1 MAQRAEG
8 RNLIVR
14 YTMTDRVVHWTI
26 AGTFVYVMLTGL
38 ALFWP
43 PFFWLADVFGGGP
56 VIRYWHPVIALVF
69 LAALAVLLA
78 RWFRDMKVDADDRR
92 WIGHFREFVT
102 GDERVVAD
110 AGRFNFGQKA
120 LFWVQLASAVLL
132 VLSGIAMWFPRSFDV
147 SLRQAAF
154 IVHDLSAIVAI
165 GALIVHIYMG
175 VFVTPGS
182 VKAMTRGTVSARWA
196 EAHHA
201 RWLKALRSVTP
212 QARQ

>member
-14 YTMTDRVVHWTI
+14 YTMVERVVHWTI
-26 AGTFVYVMLTGL
+26 AGTFVYAMLTGL

-43 PFFWLADVFGGGP
+43 PFFWLAGVFGGGP
-56 VIRYWHPVIALVF
+56 VIRYWHPIIALVF
-69 LAALAVLLA
+69 LAALVVMFA
-78 RWFRDMKVDADDRR
+78 RWFADMKVDADDRR
-92 WIGHFREFVT
+92 WIGRFREFVT

-132 VLSGIAMWFPRSFDV
+132 VLSGVTMWFPQSFDV
-147 SLRQAAF
+147 GLRQASF

-175 VFVTPGS
+175 VFVVRGS
-182 VKAMTRGTVSARWA
+182 VEAMTRGTVSARWA

-201 RWLKALRSVTP
+201 RWLKALRSATP

>member
-1 MAQRAEG
+1 MEQRAEG

-14 YTMTDRVVHWTI
+14 YTMADRVVHWTI

-43 PFFWLADVFGGGP
+43 PFYWLADVFGGGP
-56 VIRYWHPVIALVF
+56 VIRYWHPIIALVF
-69 LAALAVLLA
+69 LAVLLLMLA
-78 RWFRDMKVDADDRR
+78 RWFKDMKVDAEDRR

-110 AGRFNFGQKA
+110 AGRFNFGQKS
-120 LFWVQLASAVLL
+120 LFWVQFATAVLL
-132 VLSGIAMWFPRSFDV
+132 VLSGVTMWFPRSFDV
-147 SLRQAAF
+147 GLRQAAF
-154 IVHDLSAIVAI
+154 IVHDLSAIAAI

-175 VFVTPGS
+175 VFVTRGS
-182 VKAMTRGTVSARWA
+182 VDAMTRGTVSARWA

-201 RWLKALRSVTP
+201 RWLKALRSATP

>member
-14 YTMTDRVVHWTI
+14 YTMVDRVVHWTI
-26 AGTFVYVMLTGL
+26 ASTFVYVTLTGL

-43 PFFWLADVFGGGP
+43 PFFWLAGVFGGGP
-56 VIRYWHPVIALVF
+56 VIRYWHPIIAVVF
-69 LAALAVLLA
+69 LAALAVLLV
-78 RWFRDMKVDADDRR
+78 RWFKDMRVDADDRR
-92 WIGHFREFVT
+92 WIGHFAEFVT
-102 GDERVVAD
+102 GDERVVSD

-120 LFWVQLASAVLL
+120 LFWLQLTAGVLL
-132 VLSGIAMWFPRSFDV
+132 LLSGVTMWFPRSFDPG
-147 SLRQAAF
+147 LRQAGF
-154 IVHDLSAIVAI
+154 IVHDLSAIAAI

-175 VFVTPGS
+175 VFNSPGS
-182 VKAMTRGTVSARWA
+182 LKAMTRGTVSTRWA

-201 RWLKALRSVTP
+201 RWLKALRSATP

>member
-14 YTMTDRVVHWTI
+14 YTMVDRVIHWTI

-43 PFFWLADVFGGGP
+43 PFYWLADVFGGGP
-56 VIRYWHPVIALVF
+56 VIRYWHPIIALVF
-69 LAALAVLLA
+69 LAALLVMLA
-78 RWFRDMKVDADDRR
+78 RWFADMKVDAEDRR

-102 GDERVVAD
+102 GDERALAD
-110 AGRFNFGQKA
+110 AGRFNFGQKS
-120 LFWVQLASAVLL
+120 LFWVQFLSAVLL
-132 VLSGIAMWFPRSFDV
+132 VLSGVTMWFPRSFDAG
-147 SLRQAAF
+147 LREAAF
-154 IVHDLSAIVAI
+154 IVHDLSAIVAV

-175 VFVTPGS
+175 VFITRGS
-182 VKAMTRGTVSARWA
+182 VEAMTRGTVSARWA

-201 RWLKALRSVTP
+201 RWLKALRSATP